1 MKNLW
6 KRFKKFLFKSTL
18 LGVLFFPMNVLSR
31 IDYAAAWNSPY
42 LGGKICLVIVVLVIW
57 NFMCILLDGCN
68 DNTPERND

>member
-31 IDYAAAWNSPY
+31 IDYASAWNSPY
-42 LGGKICLVIVVLVIW
+42 LGGKIIIAIVVLAIW
-57 NFMCILLDGCN
+57 NFMCILLDACN
-68 DNTPERND
+68 DNTPDGM